1 MNAARKI
8 KDFPFGLALVFA
20 IVLHT
25 LIGLALHHNFLIA
38 ASPLFPSNEP
48 VTVRIVDVPKGGP
61 TLPAPPPTGNLSD
74 ANRKAGPLVKTNEPP
89 ALRPPPEIRQRAAGG
104 PSTTVTP
111 RSSMP
116 PAASA
121 PNAASLPSIR
131 EPTSAPTGQQAEIRT
146 GDAVNQQKLAKSLQ
160 NLDRFIAPGSGNGR
174 GSGGGDRDAAGDELQ
189 GDQGS
194 GVFFD
199 TRGFD
204 LGPWANRVVAIVK
217 SNWLIPPAADLG
229 VKGVVGVAF
238 EVEKITGKINNVRII
253 SSSNIP
259 SFDQAAVNALTVS
272 SPLPP
277 LPGNFPRP
285 TLAGIF
291 RFYYNLPVPNESR

>member
-1 MNAARKI
+1 MIARKI
-8 KDFPFGLALVFA
+8 KDFPFGLALGFA
-20 IVLHT
+20 ILLHT
-25 LIGLALHHNFLIA
+25 LIGFALHHNFLIA

-61 TLPAPPPTGNLSD
+61 TLPEPPATQNLSD

-104 PSTTVTP
+104 
-111 RSSMP
+111 RSSA
-116 PAASA
+116 PAARSFAPSAAA
-121 PNAASLPSIR
+121 PNAASLPSIQ
-131 EPTSAPTGQQAEIRT
+131 EPTPVPNGQQAEIRT
-146 GDAVNQQKLAKSLQ
+146 GDAVNQKQLEKSLQ
-160 NLDRFIAPGSGNGR
+160 NLDRFITPGSGTGR
-174 GSGGGDRDAAGDELQ
+174 GSGGDRDIVGDALQ

-204 LGPWANRVVAIVK
+204 LGPWASRVVAIVK

-238 EVEKITGKINNVRII
+238 EVERITGKINNVRII
-253 SSSNIP
+253 SSSKIP

-272 SPLPP
+272 SPFPP
-277 LPGNFPRP
+277 LPANFPRP